1 MYLFIFQV
9 VALMQK
15 GSRKKKA
22 ITSEGC
28 LSIGNIIIIT
38 LVNSNFFSVILYLH
52 IFIIYP
58 TSKVF
63 LMMKSSKI
71 GIELSAFFEGVNI
84 VLTQMKIPI
93 SIKVRLKQALGTC
106 EGYIIFFRQNF
117 FFF

>member
-1 MYLFIFQV
+1 
-9 VALMQK
+9 MQK

-38 LVNSNFFSVILYLH
+38 LVNSNFFLSFFTPYV
-52 IFIIYP
+52 FSIYP

-93 SIKVRLKQALGTC
+93 SIKVRLRQALGDM
-106 EGYIIFFRQNF
+106 
-117 FFF
+117 